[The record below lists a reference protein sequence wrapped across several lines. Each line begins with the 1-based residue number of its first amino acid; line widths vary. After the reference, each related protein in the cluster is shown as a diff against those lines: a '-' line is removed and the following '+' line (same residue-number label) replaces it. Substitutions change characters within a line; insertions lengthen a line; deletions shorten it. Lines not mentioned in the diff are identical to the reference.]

1 MVRNILAV
9 IAGIV
14 VGGIVN
20 MAIVTIGPAIIPFPP
35 GTDMSTPEGVTAALP
50 LLETR
55 HFMVP
60 FAAHAIGTL
69 VGALTAAM
77 IAVGSKTTLAMVVG
91 GFFFIGGVVACLMI
105 PAPMWFI
112 ALDLIVAYI
121 PMAWIGAKLGGAGK
135 AAV

>member
-14 VGGIVN
+14 VGSIVN
-20 MAIVTIGPAIIPFPP
+20 MAIAMVLGPAVIPFPP

-60 FAAHAIGTL
+60 FAAHALGAL
-69 VGALTAAM
+69 VGALVAAL
-77 IAVGSKTTLAMVVG
+77 ISLSHKLTVALIVG
-91 GFFFIGGVVACLMI
+91 GFFLLGGIAASLMI
-105 PAPMWFI
+105 PAPVWFI

-121 PMAWIGAKLGGAGK
+121 PMAWIGAKLAGAGK
-135 AAV
+135 